1 MQENG
6 KLFSFLAI
14 ACLFLMSLTLKS
26 DNARH
31 RSYAESYCV
40 DRVEN
45 SVQIGPLAGNRN
57 LAFGVKN
64 IAEEVL
70 QDKGFELAEQTDATH
85 HVVIEIV
92 YFDIEQVKSNIGVFH
107 KDKNNTLIRMKGKLV
122 VNGKT
127 VRTAVAEEV
136 SSEISTSTFIVDEG
150 GGFNQ
155 QAASNALKKTCISL
169 VEKLTSPTQTKK

>member
-6 KLFSFLAI
+6 KLFSFLVI
-14 ACLFLMSLTLKS
+14 MCLFLMSLTLKT
-26 DNARH
+26 DNANR
-31 RSYAESYCV
+31 RSYVDTYCV
-40 DRVEN
+40 SRVKN
-45 SVQIGPLAGNRN
+45 SVQIGSLAGNRN

-70 QDKGFELAEQTDATH
+70 QDKGFELVEESDATH
-85 HVVIEIV
+85 HVFIEIV

-107 KDKNNTLIRMKGKLV
+107 KDKNNTLIRMKGTLIV
-122 VNGKT
+122 GGKT
-127 VRTAVAEEV
+127 LRTAIAEEV

-169 VEKLTSPTQTKK
+169 VEKLTNPTQTKK